1 MLPRFALL
9 LLDLDGTLVDSEAM
23 LVGLVNET
31 LAAHDL
37 PVAPQRSVAA
47 TIGLPLEE
55 VFRRALAPVHA
66 GRIASLCAH
75 YRTRADAA
83 AFVSRFR
90 LFGGVAATL
99 GELRAAGVRLVIGTS
114 KGRATTLDIV
124 RHCGIA
130 EAIDDVVGGDCVS
143 RGKPHPEMV
152 EWALAVHGTAPADA
166 LVVGDTSFDIE
177 MGQAAGVAT
186 CAVTYGMHAAAALRA
201 LRPDFTIDRFA
212 ALSDLVIRPPAP

>member
-1 MLPRFALL
+1 CRDRRPVRRDQGAVRRLPADRLRHARRRDPLCEQPHRVQRHGRDPPAASVGVIYRLTELPASMLPRFALL

-23 LVGLVNET
+23 LVGRVNER

-99 GELRAAGVRLVIGTS
+99 GE
-114 KGRATTLDIV
+114 
-124 RHCGIA
+124 
-130 EAIDDVVGGDCVS
+130 
-143 RGKPHPEMV
+143 
-152 EWALAVHGTAPADA
+152 
-166 LVVGDTSFDIE
+166 
-177 MGQAAGVAT
+177 
-186 CAVTYGMHAAAALRA
+186 
-201 LRPDFTIDRFA
+201 
-212 ALSDLVIRPPAP
+212 